1 MFTAF
6 VRRVDRVARSF
17 FFYQSQFLD
26 EVESFSLERGTA
38 SQKKSGVLPYRNV
51 VLAIRKRT
59 A

>member
-17 FFYQSQFLD
+17 FFIK
-26 EVESFSLERGTA
+26 VSFWMRWKALA
-38 SQKKSGVLPYRNV
+38 SKEEQPHKKKAVLPYRNV

>member
-1 MFTAF
+1 MRA
-6 VRRVDRVARSF
+6 VISNDPI